1 MSESA
6 SASVSESVEPPATG
20 PRIVVG
26 NDGSQPALHAL
37 EWALDHARAVGG
49 TVTLL
54 RAWTMSTAPR
64 PKTQTFGYVPPRS
77 DFEEAV
83 LEDLRADVAGA
94 VASHGRGVDVRYA
107 AYCGPA
113 GNALIEA
120 SHDADLVVVSS
131 RGRGGFRGL
140 ALGSTSDQLVRH
152 AACPVVVVRGARTNE
167 TERTRTLDAAVDTAE
182 DRPAE

>member
-6 SASVSESVEPPATG
+6 HAPVTG

-49 TVTLL
+49 SVTLL

-64 PKTQTFGYVPPRS
+64 PTTQAFGYVPPRS

-83 LEDLRADVAGA
+83 LDDLRADAAAA

-113 GNALIEA
+113 GNALLEA
-120 SHDADLVVVSS
+120 SADADLVVVSS

-140 ALGSTSDQLVRH
+140 TLGSTTDQLVRH
-152 AACPVVVVRGARTNE
+152 ASCPVVVVRGARTSE
-167 TERTRTLDAAVDTAE
+167 TERTRTLDAAMPTAE

>member
-1 MSESA
+1 MTETAQTSS
-6 SASVSESVEPPATG
+6 G

-26 NDGSQPALHAL
+26 NDGSEPALHAL

-49 TVTLL
+49 SITLL

-64 PKTQTFGYVPPRS
+64 PKTQTFGYVPPRA
-77 DFEEAV
+77 DFEAAV
-83 LEDLRADVAGA
+83 LDDLRGDVADVLAA
-94 VASHGRGVDVRYA
+94 RGEGVEISYE

-113 GNALIEA
+113 GNSLLEA
-120 SHDADLVVVSS
+120 SQHADLVVVSA

-140 ALGSTSDQLVRH
+140 TLGSTTDQLVRH

-167 TERTRTLDAAVDTAE
+167 TERTRTLDVALQPSE
-182 DRPAE
+182 

>member
-6 SASVSESVEPPATG
+6 QIPGTG
-20 PRIVVG
+20 PRIIVG

-49 TVTLL
+49 SVTLL

-64 PKTQTFGYVPPRS
+64 PSTQTFGYVPPRA
-77 DFEEAV
+77 DFEQAV

-94 VASHGRGVDVRYA
+94 VASHGQGVDLRYE

-167 TERTRTLDAAVDTAE
+167 TERTRTLDAAVPTADE
-182 DRPAE
+182 QPSE